1 MRLASG
7 SSGTAGAASSM
18 RCISAGLSP
27 SALMLGPFWESL
39 AAIMDAADESGHEQT
54 AKSAREP
61 HGTHLC
67 FRQNWGDE
75 QNAQTARPT
84 QRAKARCDGCATQQ
98 NVHVPDL
105 DVPCAERGETC
116 GDQEIAERKRSKA
129 AKEDALF
136 PNVKRAGLETNT
148 KDERDLDARADLSK
162 KGTLNRSQSAARG
175 RH

>member
-75 QNAQTARPT
+75 QNAQTAKPT

-98 NVHVPDL
+98 NVHVPSL
-105 DVPCAERGETC
+105 T
-116 GDQEIAERKRSKA
+116 
-129 AKEDALF
+129 F
-136 PNVKRAGLETNT
+136 PVLRAGRRAATKKLRNAKDQKRRKKTRFSQTSSAQVSKPTQKTNEIST
-148 KDERDLDARADLSK
+148 HAQISQRK
-162 KGTLNRSQSAARG
+162 KP
-175 RH
+175 